1 MTRTRE
7 SHAIAGWMQAVL
19 ESDEDLLAE
28 VLRLGVQSLME
39 AERDAYVRADPFER
53 SGERRTQR
61 NGYQARQLRTR
72 VGVLDLKVPKTRDG
86 GFYPSI
92 LERYQRSEAALV
104 TALAECYVQGV
115 STRKVSRICEE
126 LFGEGLSHETVS
138 RYVAELDE
146 ELEPWRQ
153 RALEGEFPYV
163 LVDARYEKA
172 RVDHRI
178 VDVAV
183 LVAIGVSAQGQRHVL
198 GDLVAAGQRTGELG
212 VEVAHGETTASWSAF
227 LGGLKERGLTGVELI
242 TSDAH
247 AGLAEARRTH
257 FPGVPWQRCQRHFL
271 LNALEKAPKALED
284 ELHRRLRRVWD
295 ESASYE
301 EARQA
306 LSALVAELEGRH
318 PDLAE
323 WLETDGEDT
332 LSCFHFPECHRK
344 RLRTTNGNERVNQE
358 LLRRTRVVRIFP
370 NPKSCLRLSTALL
383 KEWHEDWITGR
394 RYLRMEAPASCT
406 TQASERIAA

>member
-7 SHAIAGWMQAVL
+7 SHAIAGWMQAIL

-39 AERDAYVRADPFER
+39 AERDAYVSADPFER
-53 SGERRTQR
+53 SCERKTQR

-104 TALAECYVQGV
+104 TSLAECYVQGV

-138 RYVAELDE
+138 RYVGELDE

-183 LVAIGVSAQGQRHVL
+183 LVAIGVSSEGQRHVL
-198 GDLVAAGQRTGELG
+198 GVD
-212 VEVAHGETTASWSAF
+212 VAHGETTASWSAF
-227 LGGLKERGLTGVELI
+227 LGSLKERGLAGVQLI

-257 FPGVPWQRCQRHFL
+257 FPGIPWQRCQRHFL
-271 LNALEKAPKALED
+271 MNALEKAPKALED
-284 ELHRRLRRVWD
+284 ELHRRLRRIWD
-295 ESASYE
+295 EATTYDDAR
-301 EARQA
+301 EA
-306 LSALVAELEGRH
+306 LGVLGAELESRH

-332 LSCFHFPECHRK
+332 LSCFHFPEPHRK

-358 LLRRTRVVRIFP
+358 LLRRSRVVRIFP
-370 NPKSCLRLSTALL
+370 NPKSCLRLASALL

-394 RYLRMEAPASCT
+394 RYLRMEALGCSTAPTA
-406 TQASERIAA
+406 ERIAA